1 MQTRF
6 QSGDVVVLRA
16 SHDRQG
22 VVVAILP
29 AVAGSHRYSVFHGSG
44 NVREYAE
51 EQLIA
56 VQSENPA
63 DALLQ
68 ALAGESSRDLAT
80 FRARLTAA
88 RLAHPLIDT
97 LYALQAA
104 RITFI
109 PFQFKPLLRLIRSD
123 QPRMLIADE
132 VGVGKTIEAGLI
144 LKELQSRQRLE
155 NVLIVCPKALVTKW
169 RAEMLRFDEDF
180 RPLNGQSL
188 KYCFREAV
196 ADLAWPSE
204 YSRAI
209 AHLELLRIEENLG
222 GTDSRRHTTP
232 GLLTL
237 PPEVRFDLVIV
248 DEAHHLRN
256 PGTKSYEL
264 ARFLCAASEA
274 VLFLTATPVHIGAT
288 NLHALLA
295 LLRPDLFPDEAT
307 FVEAIEPNQ
316 HLFAAMRAIRA
327 SHRENDWEI
336 EAAEALDRAAATV
349 WGSHVLLQDPRFTG
363 LAAQLKSGHPLSDA
377 ERIRGLRDLEEIHSL
392 AHVLNRTRRRDIS
405 QVFTQR
411 EPFTL
416 SVPFTEAQQAF
427 YTALIDFRRRVLL
440 RHYDPRVVRLLL
452 DTLERQAASCL
463 PAMAATLEHLL
474 HTRLLRLGDL
484 VEGSDEDEEGEAV
497 LTSDLIDD
505 SQALLRM
512 ARALPP
518 DDPKLSALD
527 QLVAATLADDGP
539 GKILLFSFF
548 LRTLHY
554 VLRHLHAAGVRAEL
568 ITGKVPDEE
577 RERLRDRFRLPRAHP
592 HAIDILL
599 SSEVGCEGLDYEFCD
614 RLVNYDIPWNPMRI
628 EQRIGRI
635 DRFGQKSP
643 KVQIYNFVTPGTV
656 EDRVFFRCYERLDIF
671 RHTLGDLEAVLG
683 DVVQQL
689 TDVALNPTLTP
700 EQAGERAQQ
709 LADNLVRQAEEQ
721 QRLEEASGSLIGL
734 DAAFSRDVD
743 QMMHDGR
750 YVDARDLFHLITH
763 FLAQPEMG
771 GRLSP
776 SDPNATEHRLRLSK
790 ASRAAL
796 AEQVRQIRRKHDD
809 RAARDFYKWLDG
821 DEEILVVTFHQQT
834 AVERRSLPFITPM
847 HVLARAAVAALRTD
861 ESPLGMRATVIAP
874 GLPTGRYL
882 FACWIW
888 ESESVRPEVRLNVQA
903 YNLDTH
909 APAPEIAEA
918 LLSLL
923 RDASSAADLA
933 FSQEAIADGLREVS
947 EAAENE
953 RRTELDI
960 LRERNENMVA
970 RRLASLEAS
979 FRSRSARAGADL
991 AGATDERIRRMKRGE
1006 LARITDNYQRQRA
1019 IIEGRRMADIYTT
1032 RIAAGILE
1040 VRHA

>member
-6 QSGDVVVLRA
+6 QPGDIVAPNA
-16 SHDRQG
+16 SPDRQG
-22 VVVAILP
+22 VITAILP
-29 AVAGSHRYSVFHGSG
+29 AIAGSHRYSVFHGPG
-44 NVREYAE
+44 NTREYAE
-51 EQLIA
+51 EQLVAI
-56 VQSENPA
+56 QSAPPA
-63 DALLQ
+63 DTLSQ
-68 ALAGESSRDLAT
+68 ALTSSSSLDLAT

-123 QPRMLIADE
+123 QPRLLIADE

-144 LKELQSRQRLE
+144 LKELQTRQRLE
-155 NVLIVCPKALVTKW
+155 NVLIVCPKALVSKW
-169 RAEMLRFDEDF
+169 RTEMRRFDEDF
-180 RPLNGQSL
+180 RPLNGSAL
-188 KYCFREAV
+188 KYCFREAA
-196 ADLAWPSE
+196 ADLSWPSE

-256 PGTKSYEL
+256 PGTNSYEL

-307 FVEAIEPNQ
+307 FIETIEPNQ

-327 SHRENDWEI
+327 SHRDGAWETH
-336 EAAEALDRAAATV
+336 AAGALARAGATR
-349 WGSHVLLQDPRFTG
+349 WGRQVLAQDQRFVG
-363 LAAQLKSGHPLSDA
+363 LLSQLSSGQPLSDA
-377 ERIRGLRDLEEIHSL
+377 ERIRGLRDLEDMHSL

-405 QVFTQR
+405 QLFTQR

-427 YTALIDFRRRVLL
+427 YAALIDFRRRVLL
-440 RHYDPRVVRLLL
+440 LRYDPRVVRLLL

-463 PAMAATLEHLL
+463 PALAATLEHLL
-474 HTRLLRLGDL
+474 HTHILNLGDL
-484 VEGSDEDEEGEAV
+484 GEGEDEEDEVNLPNGLLEDAQV
-497 LTSDLIDD
+497 LLT
-505 SQALLRM
+505 M
-512 ARALPP
+512 ARDLPA
-518 DDPKLSALD
+518 DDPKLRELD
-527 QLVAATLADDGP
+527 RLVRATLADDGP
-539 GKILLFSFF
+539 GKVLIFSFF

-554 VLRHLHAAGVRAEL
+554 LLRHLCDAGVRAEL
-568 ITGKVPDEE
+568 ITGRVPDEE
-577 RERLRDRFRLPRAHP
+577 RERLRDRFRLPRTDP

-643 KVQIYNFVTPGTV
+643 KVQIFNFVTPGTV
-656 EDRVFFRCYERLDIF
+656 EERVFFRCYDRLDIF

-683 DVVQQL
+683 DVIQQL
-689 TDVALNPTLTP
+689 TEVALNTTLTP

-709 LADNLVRQAEEQ
+709 LADNLVRQADEQ
-721 QRLEEASGSLIGL
+721 HRLEEESGSLIGL

-750 YVDARDLFHLITH
+750 YVDAHDLFHLITH
-763 FLAQPEMG
+763 FLAQPDIG

-776 SDPNATEHRLRLSK
+776 SDPNATEHRIRLSK

-796 AEQVRQIRRKHDD
+796 VERVRHVRRDHHD
-809 RAARDFYKWLDG
+809 RAARDFQKWLEG
-821 DEEILVVTFHQQT
+821 DEESLAVTFHQQT

-847 HVLARAAVAALRTD
+847 HALARAAVAALRTD
-861 ESPLGMRATVIAP
+861 EAPLGLRATVIAP
-874 GLPTGRYL
+874 GLPTGRYI

-903 YNLDTH
+903 YNLDTQ
-909 APAPEIAEA
+909 APAPELAGA

-923 RDASSAADLA
+923 RDASSAEGLA
-933 FSQEAIADGLREVS
+933 ASQGAIAAGLREVG
-947 EAAENE
+947 EAAEKE
-953 RRTELDI
+953 RRAELEM
-960 LRERNENMVA
+960 LRERNENLVA
-970 RRLASLEAS
+970 RRLASIETS
-979 FRSRSARAGADL
+979 FRGRSARVGADL
-991 AGATDERIRRMKRGE
+991 AGATDERIMRMKRGE

-1019 IIEGRRMADIYTT
+1019 TIEGRRVADIYTT

-1040 VRHA
+1040 VRHD